1 MTTGERRE
9 RWLSGNFAKLAGAQ
23 LVKNSPQMST
33 YSMALNNLGSLILS
47 LLIFV
52 TTLVNISNALAS
64 LEPVLLIVLYA
75 LTRIFVTPP
84 EEGMISRCQMGHLYQ
99 NA

>member
-1 MTTGERRE
+1 
-9 RWLSGNFAKLAGAQ
+9 
-23 LVKNSPQMST
+23 MST
-33 YSMALNNLGSLILS
+33 YSMALNNLGSLILN

-52 TTLVNISNALAS
+52 TTLVNISNALTS
-64 LEPVLLIVLYA
+64 LEPLLLIVLYA

-99 NA
+99 NT